1 MKEVKLSWLDSAFV
15 TASGSLRRST
25 KQRTVS
31 GQSPARP
38 RQHPLR
44 NPPEPS
50 DEVNAREK
58 KRPERQQ
65 RAVLRTDLPIQRMTA
80 RLERMTKYNF
90 LVIVSSFQLFL
101 VDASIPFVGMCAK
114 ERVKEM
120 QRGAIAANPERK

>member
-1 MKEVKLSWLDSAFV
+1 MKEVKLSRLDSAFV

-25 KQRTVS
+25 KQRTVT

-38 RQHPLR
+38 RQRPLR

-50 DEVNAREK
+50 EENARK

-80 RLERMTKYNF
+80 LME
-90 LVIVSSFQLFL
+90 
-101 VDASIPFVGMCAK
+101 
-114 ERVKEM
+114 
-120 QRGAIAANPERK
+120 